1 MIYLPVGQTLSWLSK
16 FDHVLIMSR
25 QSVMSK
31 LQKPQRRALFK
42 SRRNERPNEETKI
55 LKVAS

>member
-1 MIYLPVGQTLSWLSK
+1 
-16 FDHVLIMSR
+16 
-25 QSVMSK
+25 MSK